1 MLLVLRWRV
10 LWSHFISWSVSLSF
24 GEKSA
29 GDGMQDLSA
38 NLRFWFRIDFAKT
51 LQWTHRRQAG
61 LAFRVILS
69 FNKVIMY
76 FKPDQFRIKRPN
88 ERATEA
94 VCTRA
99 GKSAPVYEQ
108 FPNPAFLSYI
118 LLFFSCIL
126 KPLGTFYSS
135 YYFWHTFSWRQQ
147 AKIYLDPW
155 DCWKI
160 LRRARV
166 LSRPRF

>member
-1 MLLVLRWRV
+1 MC
-10 LWSHFISWSVSLSF
+10 LWQCFVAVATLFLTKVYFVSLEMETQSCQAILSGQVSLSF
-24 GEKSA
+24 ERKVMGRECEMPRKP
-29 GDGMQDLSA
+29 
-38 NLRFWFRIDFAKT
+38 NLHFSFWIDFAKT

-99 GKSAPVYEQ
+99 GKPAPVYEQ

-126 KPLGTFYSS
+126 
-135 YYFWHTFSWRQQ
+135 
-147 AKIYLDPW
+147 
-155 DCWKI
+155 
-160 LRRARV
+160 
-166 LSRPRF
+166 

>member
-1 MLLVLRWRV
+1 MASPLKPFYQLVGESQFWREKCWGWNAESERKPAI
-10 LWSHFISWSVSLSF
+10 LVS
-24 GEKSA
+24 
-29 GDGMQDLSA
+29 D
-38 NLRFWFRIDFAKT
+38 RFAKT

-99 GKSAPVYEQ
+99 GKPAPVYEQ

-118 LLFFSCIL
+118 LLFFFCIL
-126 KPLGTFYSS
+126 
-135 YYFWHTFSWRQQ
+135 
-147 AKIYLDPW
+147 
-155 DCWKI
+155 
-160 LRRARV
+160 
-166 LSRPRF
+166 

>member
-51 LQWTHRRQAG
+51 LLWTHRRQAG

-94 VCTRA
+94 VRTRA
-99 GKSAPVYEQ
+99 GKPAPVYEQ

-118 LLFFSCIL
+118 LLFFSSNRL
-126 KPLGTFYSS
+126 KSIIQWINELKESS
-135 YYFWHTFSWRQQ
+135 
-147 AKIYLDPW
+147 
-155 DCWKI
+155 
-160 LRRARV
+160 
-166 LSRPRF
+166 RFRFLERW